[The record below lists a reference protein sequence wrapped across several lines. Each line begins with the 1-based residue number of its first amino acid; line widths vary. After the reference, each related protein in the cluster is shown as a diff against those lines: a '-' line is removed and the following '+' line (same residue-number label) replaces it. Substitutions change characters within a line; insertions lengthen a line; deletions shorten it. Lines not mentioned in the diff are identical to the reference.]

1 MLFDIEIGFPK
12 GIKIRDSKSHVT
24 VCPVV
29 FSPGCLFINNYI
41 NKIEKYACGKSVF
54 FKMYYLFITYI
65 LEIRT
70 RFAEFYWIFH

>member
-12 GIKIRDSKSHVT
+12 GIKIRDSKSHV
-24 VCPVV
+24 

-41 NKIEKYACGKSVF
+41 NKIEKYACDKSVF

-70 RFAEFYWIFH
+70 MFAEFYWIFH